1 MLEAQV
7 TQEERPACER
17 PPPRFLLSLQKT
29 WIRKGEFFIEVG
41 CH

>member
-17 PPPRFLLSLQKT
+17 PPPRFFTFPAENLDT
-29 WIRKGEFFIEVG
+29 ER
-41 CH
+41 